1 MIRRLKTK
9 YGVFLSIL
17 VLFSIVVT
25 LSYSAF
31 IFSTGKYRST
41 ELLISKLNYGITIT
55 EDKTN
60 LSSISGS
67 KVTVPK
73 GSITY
78 YNIVISS
85 INKIDS
91 KYTLAYKTS
100 SNAVVK
106 YTDRTPWNT
115 SGYIKGYDENTY
127 SKRIR
132 VVIDNSSST
141 TSSTVDFAVYGGYTF
156 NTYASIELN
165 SGYVT
170 VTGPYTE
177 ELASIS
183 NRLVDIVEND
193 TGCVTSDKDTCLYGG
208 DNIKNYVQYPTNE
221 DKTKNIWR
229 ILGSYIIDGE
239 TVTKMIKVDTVT
251 NLDNLYNTLTDNKS
265 IILST
270 NKFNCFSSTCNTSD
284 YTNIGILTNYEY
296 NQIGGNNSYLQSLNP
311 FLVKTENG
319 FNEVTDN
326 GINEGVTSSNLKPV
340 VYIQTEV
347 QTSGS
352 GSLDDPYILTPSS
365 DINLVAYT
373 LNGESTT
380 KTYAELL
387 TTNVVKD
394 VTCKNGTVAKWD
406 NVTSSIN
413 LSSIKTP
420 DYCTIDFTD
429 GYTVTLTATNGTV
442 NPSNVS
448 VGYNGSAKFTVTPNT
463 GFKAELETNTCG
475 GTLSGNTYII
485 SNITSNKKCTI
496 TFKPNSPTLLS
507 QILADNPTRS
517 TRSNNNNGTNDFAT
531 LLTATTT
538 GTLFTSTES
547 IAGGTLKE
555 VYYYAGNTTNNWV
568 KFANLY
574 WRIIR
579 TNYDE
584 SIRLLYVG
592 TSPDTTSGNIGTS
605 KFNTSIKSPKYVGY
619 KYGEDTSLDTIRN
632 NTTDSTIKT
641 TIDTWYKNNLI
652 NYTKFLSTSA
662 VYCNDRSLGTGQTY
676 SASSSS
682 SFNFAPYYRM
692 DYDTKGAKANPS
704 YNCRDIRDAFSVN
717 NTSAKLDFPIG
728 LMTADEI
735 AFAGGVASVKMNT
748 PYAWFISNSAGTQVS
763 SYWWSLSPSGWNG
776 YGSVAWFWHSNNAIL
791 GYNYIDCTF
800 AVRPAISLKSCN
812 LISGGDGSANNPYV
826 INTDGSTC

>member
-1 MIRRLKTK
+1 MIKRLKTK

-100 SNAVVK
+100 SSAVVK

-193 TGCVTSDKDTCLYGG
+193 TGCVTSESSTCLYGG
-208 DNIKNYVQYPTNE
+208 DSIKNYVQYPINE

-270 NKFNCFSSTCNTSD
+270 NKFNCFSNTCNTSD

-387 TTNVVKD
+387 TTNVVKN
-394 VTCKNGTVAKWD
+394 VKCKNGSVAEWNYEKEA
-406 NVTSSIN
+406 VVISK
-413 LSSIKTP
+413 IKTP
-420 DYCTIDFTD
+420 DYCTINFGD

-442 NPSNVS
+442 NPSNIS
-448 VGYNGSAKFTVTPNT
+448 VGYGGSAKFTVTPNSEYIL
-463 GFKAELETNTCG
+463 ELETNTCG
-475 GTLSGNTYII
+475 GTLSGNTYTI
-485 SNITSNKKCTI
+485 SNITSAKSCSI
-496 TFKPNSPTLLS
+496 TFASANPTLYKKL
-507 QILADNPTRS
+507 LADKSTVLTRTDFS
-517 TRSNNNNGTNDFAT
+517 KVLTDNNTNT
-531 LLTATTT
+531 LY
-538 GTLFTSTES
+538 TSTEDS
-547 IAGGTLKE
+547 KT
-555 VYYYAGNTTNNWV
+555 VYYFAGNATDNWV
-568 KFANLY
+568 KFGKNASNQDLY

-579 TNYDE
+579 TNADG
-584 SIRLLYVG
+584 SIRLLYHG
-592 TSPDTTSGNIGTS
+592 TSTTATNAYIGTS
-605 KFNTSIKSPKYVGY
+605 KFNSSYDNIGYVSY
-619 KYGEDTSLDTIRN
+619 MYGSLGNIPGARENTN
-632 NTTDSTIKT
+632 NSTIKT
-641 TIDTWYKNNLI
+641 IIDNWYKINLEAKG
-652 NYTKFLSTSA
+652 YTKYLSTTA
-662 VYCNDRSLGTGQTY
+662 VYCNDRTY
-676 SASSSS
+676 TVSGSNTLFDA
-682 SFNFAPYYRM
+682 FTRLKTNK
-692 DYDTKGAKANPS
+692 TPS
-704 YNCRDIRDAFSVN
+704 YDCIATEDKFTVDSSTGNGEL
-717 NTSAKLDFPIG
+717 TYPIA
-728 LMTADEI
+728 LMTADEVS
-735 AFAGGVASVKMNT
+735 FAGGLWGTNARTWYYYNSANGSSTGSDYWWLLSPDYWDGGNAFVFYVTGSSYPGYLNEASVYNT
-748 PYAWFISNSAGTQVS
+748 
-763 SYWWSLSPSGWNG
+763 
-776 YGSVAWFWHSNNAIL
+776 L
-791 GYNYIDCTF
+791 G
-800 AVRPAISLKSCN
+800 VRPAISLKTCIKYSTGN
-812 LISGGDGSANNPYV
+812 GSASDPYT
-826 INTDGSTC
+826 IKETTSGC